1 MKFDSEKQIE
11 NRNFK
16 KEQQTVAMVMPGF
29 EPGSAWTIGNRSATE
44 LFILD

>member
-1 MKFDSEKQIE
+1 MKLDSEKQIE

-29 EPGSAWTIGNRSATE
+29 EPGTAWTVGDSSATE
-44 LFILD
+44 LSILD